1 MEYLAIKWLHILSAT
16 LMFGTGFGTAFY
28 MFFANR
34 SGNVPAIAVVTRLVA
49 RADWWFTTPSI
60 IVQPLSGLWMIH
72 LAGFPL
78 SSRWIVW
85 SVALYLLAGACW
97 LPVVW
102 LQLRMRTLAQRSA
115 AAAKEIKVLI
125 DDSVQKIQLGT
136 NLVEQAG
143 TTMSTLVGDVHQVT
157 QIVGEIAV
165 ASREQS
171 EGIDQVNQAVAQMDQ
186 VTQQNAALVEEAA
199 AATQSLQDQAGELQQ
214 TVSVFKI
221 GDAGVASGGGSSRVA
236 GRLALR

>member
-49 RADWWFTTPSI
+49 RADWWFTTPAI

-78 SSRWIVW
+78 SSRWIVG
-85 SVALYLLAGACW
+85 SAALYLLAGACW

-102 LQLRMRTLAQRSA
+102 LQLRMR
-115 AAAKEIKVLI
+115 
-125 DDSVQKIQLGT
+125 D
-136 NLVEQAG
+136 
-143 TTMSTLVGDVHQVT
+143 M
-157 QIVGEIAV
+157 
-165 ASREQS
+165 
-171 EGIDQVNQAVAQMDQ
+171 
-186 VTQQNAALVEEAA
+186 AALAARNGEELP
-199 AATQSLQDQAGELQQ
+199 SRYWRYE
-214 TVSVFKI
+214 KI
-221 GDAGVASGGGSSRVA
+221 WT
-236 GRLALR
+236 ALGFPAFGALLVVYWLMVHKPA